1 MNKIYTII
9 FAAVLLAAP
18 VLAQETPDSPQ
29 HAPQLTCE
37 QEQIMNGYPSYYCD
51 CKDQSKVNQLANLKQ
66 PLDITITETIWY
78 ATSSKLFL
86 SGLTVYLFSDTNVK
100 FIVTQ
105 KCENSPGN
113 GLYRDY
119 VITSNQTRDV
129 TPDDINRLLEENGA
143 TGLATKMYFCIE
155 PEEEGVETRFILAA
169 YGTGPESTCEDCLP
183 MLPNMVLVSS
193 HSGDV
198 FELDPALIP
207 ENATATIDWISDG
220 GCLLSIARGTCNY
233 ESSDLEVDMPANSTY
248 TIDASLLNS
257 ARVNQEKLYVYFW
270 DNYGVGRVRL
280 NVTVNN
286 DPTTGCDNLVVPAM
300 DARLVLGT
308 NGVLYILRD
317 GQRYTL
323 TGQKF

>member
-1 MNKIYTII
+1 MKKIFTFISTAI
-9 FAAVLLAAP
+9 LLAAP
-18 VLAQETPDSPQ
+18 ALANQSVSTDCDGWED
-29 HAPQLTCE
+29 
-37 QEQIMNGYPSYYCD
+37 GYPSYYCD
-51 CKDQSKVNQLANLKQ
+51 CRNQSKVNMLANLND
-66 PLDITITETIWY
+66 PLDITITDTIWY

-86 SGLTVYLFSDTNVK
+86 KGLTVYLFSDTNVK

-105 KCENSPGN
+105 LCDNSPGN
-113 GLYRDY
+113 GLYKDY

-129 TPDDINRLLEENGA
+129 TSEDINKILAEHGA
-143 TGLATKMYFCIE
+143 TGLATKMYFCIA
-155 PEEEGVETRFILAA
+155 PEEKGVETRFILAA

-233 ESSDLEVDMPANSTY
+233 ESDLEVDMPANSTY
-248 TIDASLLNS
+248 TIDAELLKN
-257 ARVNQEKLYVYFW
+257 ARDNQEKLYVYFW

-280 NVTVNN
+280 NVTVNEKPSEPN
-286 DPTTGCDNLVVPAM
+286 TPTGCDNLTAPTT
-300 DARLVLGT
+300 DAHLVLST
-308 NGVLYILRD
+308 NGELYILRD
-317 GQRYTL
+317 GVKYTVL
-323 TGQKF
+323 GSKL